1 MQGSRLF
8 GTFVVLAYICGMT
21 DTPFLQT
28 LAVTKTYPGERLAGV
43 KRISLTIQPQRIT
56 AIIGESGSGKSTL
69 LKLLFGLLSP
79 DEGRVQFKGERIWGP
94 EEKLIPGHDAMKM
107 VTQDTDGLNVY
118 AKVWDNIAVLLPNTD
133 VANKEER
140 TTQVLKQL
148 NILHL
153 ADKQAFFLSGGE
165 KQRVAI
171 ARALATRPEVLLLDE
186 PFNQVDTSFREGLQ
200 QDIRQ
205 VVHDTG
211 LTVIMVS
218 HDPAEVLS
226 MADELIVL
234 KDGEIVEAGKP
245 KTLYQ
250 NPQSL
255 YTAKLLTNCNV
266 LSADDAAHFGIN
278 AKAEHVVIYPEWAAP
293 TSSWTRKDFTV
304 KQVLFKGSYED
315 LLVEK
320 DHITLRLLNDTP
332 GKYQIGDKV
341 HIKINRFLEF

>member
-1 MQGSRLF
+1 
-8 GTFVVLAYICGMT
+8 
-21 DTPFLQT
+21 
-28 LAVTKTYPGERLAGV
+28 
-43 KRISLTIQPQRIT
+43 
-56 AIIGESGSGKSTL
+56 
-69 LKLLFGLLSP
+69 
-79 DEGRVQFKGERIWGP
+79 
-94 EEKLIPGHDAMKM
+94 
-107 VTQDTDGLNVY
+107 
-118 AKVWDNIAVLLPNTD
+118 VWDNIAVLMPNTD
-133 VANKEER
+133 VAAKEER

-148 NILHL
+148 NILKL

-171 ARALATRPEVLLLDE
+171 ARALITRPEVLLLDE

-205 VVHDTG
+205 VVQDTG

-234 KDGEIVEAGKP
+234 KEGEIIEAGHP
-245 KTLYQ
+245 KALYQ
-250 NPQSL
+250 NPRNL

-266 LSADDAAHFGIN
+266 LTQDDARQCGIN
-278 AKAEHVVIYPEWAAP
+278 TKADNIVIYPEWAAP
-293 TSSWTRKDFTV
+293 TSSWTRKNWTV

-320 DHITLRLLNDTP
+320 DSIILRLLNDEP
-332 GKYQIGDKV
+332 GKYKIGDKV
-341 HIKINRFLEF
+341 HIKVSKYLEFY

>member
-1 MQGSRLF
+1 
-8 GTFVVLAYICGMT
+8 MT
-21 DTPFLQT
+21 DIPFLQT
-28 LAVTKTYPGERLAGV
+28 IAVTKTYPGERLAGV
-43 KRISLTIQPQRIT
+43 KRISLTIKPQKIT

-79 DEGRVQFKGERIWGP
+79 DDGRVQFKGERIWGP
-94 EEKLIPGHDAMKM
+94 GEKLIPGHDAMKM

-133 VANKEER
+133 VASKEER

-171 ARALATRPEVLLLDE
+171 ARAIATRPEVLLLDE

-234 KDGEIVEAGKP
+234 KDGEIIEAGRP

-250 NPQSL
+250 NPQNL
-255 YTAKLLTNCNV
+255 YTARLLTNCNV
-266 LSADDAAHFGIN
+266 LSAEDALRCGIN
-278 AKAEHVVIYPEWAAP
+278 THSENVVIYPEWAAP
-293 TSSWTRKDFTV
+293 TNSWTRKGFTV

-332 GKYQIGDKV
+332 GKYHIGDKV
-341 HIKINRFLEF
+341 HIKINRYLDF

>member
-1 MQGSRLF
+1 
-8 GTFVVLAYICGMT
+8 MT
-21 DTPFLQT
+21 DSPFLQT

-43 KRISLTIQPQRIT
+43 KRISLTIKPQRIT

-133 VANKEER
+133 VATKEQR

-148 NILHL
+148 NIQHL

-205 VVHDTG
+205 VVQDTG

-234 KDGEIVEAGKP
+234 KDGEIIEAGRP
-245 KTLYQ
+245 RTLYQ

-255 YTAKLLTNCNV
+255 YTARLLTNCNV
-266 LSADDAAHFGIN
+266 LSAEDAARCGIHTRS
-278 AKAEHVVIYPEWAAP
+278 ESVVIYPEWAAP
-293 TSSWTRKDFTV
+293 TNSWTRKDFTV

-320 DHITLRLLNDTP
+320 DHLTLRLLNDEP
-332 GKYQIGDKV
+332 GKYHTGDKV
-341 HIKINRFLEF
+341 HVKINRYLEF

>member
-1 MQGSRLF
+1 MA
-8 GTFVVLAYICGMT
+8 VI
-21 DTPFLQT
+21 PFLQAISVNK
-28 LAVTKTYPGERLAGV
+28 LYKGARLAGV
-43 KRISLTIQPQRIT
+43 KTTNLVITPGKIT

-69 LKLLFGLLSP
+69 LRLLYGLISP
-79 DEGRVQFKGERIWGP
+79 DEGEIQFKGERIWGP

-107 VTQDTDGLNVY
+107 VTQDTDGLNVF
-118 AKVWDNIAVLLPNTD
+118 AKVADNISLLLPNTD
-133 VANKEER
+133 LQAKQDK
-140 TTQVLKQL
+140 TAKVLKQL
-148 NILHL
+148 NMLHM
-153 ADKQAFFLSGGE
+153 ADKQVATLSGGE

-171 ARALATRPEVLLLDE
+171 ARAIVTQPEVLLLDE

-205 VVHDTG
+205 IVQETG

-234 KDGEIVEAGKP
+234 KDGEILEAGHP

-250 NPQSL
+250 HPQHL
-255 YTAKLLTNCNV
+255 YTARLLTNCNV
-266 LSADDAAHFGIN
+266 LTSEEAAHCGIQGT
-278 AKAEHVVIYPEWAAP
+278 KEHIVIYPEWATP
-293 TSSWTRKDFTV
+293 TSSWTRKDWTV

-320 DHITLRLLNDTP
+320 DGVTLRLLNDQP
-332 GKYQIGDKV
+332 GKYTEGDKV
-341 HIKINRFLEF
+341 HIKIGKYLEY

>member
-1 MQGSRLF
+1 
-8 GTFVVLAYICGMT
+8 MT
-21 DTPFLQT
+21 DSPFLQA
-28 LAVTKTYPGERLAGV
+28 LAITKTYPGERVAGV
-43 KRISLTIQPQRIT
+43 KRISLTIKPQKIT

-69 LKLLFGLLSP
+69 LRLLYGLLSP

-118 AKVWDNIAVLLPNTD
+118 AKVWDNIAVLMPNTD
-133 VANKEER
+133 VGAKEER

-171 ARALATRPEVLLLDE
+171 ARALITRPEVLLLDE

-205 VVHDTG
+205 VVQETG

-234 KDGEIVEAGKP
+234 KEGEIIEAGLP

-250 NPQSL
+250 NPQNL

-266 LSADDAAHFGIN
+266 LSAEDAAYCGIN
-278 AKAEHVVIYPEWAAP
+278 SHSENVVIYPEWAAP
-293 TSSWTRKDFTV
+293 TNSWTRKDFTV

-341 HIKINRFLEF
+341 HIRINRYLEF

>member
-1 MQGSRLF
+1 
-8 GTFVVLAYICGMT
+8 MT
-21 DTPFLQT
+21 DIPFLQAS
-28 LAVTKTYPGERLAGV
+28 AVSKTYPGERVAGV
-43 KRISLTIQPQRIT
+43 KSTSLDIQPQKIT

-69 LKLLFGLLSP
+69 LRLLFGLLSP
-79 DEGRVQFKGERIWGP
+79 DEGRVMFKGERIWGP

-133 VANKEER
+133 VANKQER
-140 TTQVLKQL
+140 TEQVLKQL

-234 KDGEIVEAGKP
+234 KYGEIIESGHP

-250 NPQSL
+250 SPQNL

-266 LSADDAAHFGIN
+266 LTREDAVHFGIR
-278 AKAEHVVIYPEWAAP
+278 AKADHVVIYPEWAAP
-293 TSSWTRKDFTV
+293 TGSWTRKDFTV

-320 DHITLRLLNDTP
+320 DHITLRLLNDQP
-332 GKYQIGDKV
+332 GKYQIGDKM
-341 HIKINRFLEF
+341 HIRINKYLEF

>member
-1 MQGSRLF
+1 M
-8 GTFVVLAYICGMT
+8 
-21 DTPFLQT
+21 
-28 LAVTKTYPGERLAGV
+28 
-43 KRISLTIQPQRIT
+43 
-56 AIIGESGSGKSTL
+56 
-69 LKLLFGLLSP
+69 KLLFGLLSP
-79 DEGRVQFKGERIWGP
+79 DDGRVQFKGERIWGP
-94 EEKLIPGHDAMKM
+94 EEKLIPGHDDMKM

-140 TTQVLKQL
+140 TTEVLKQL

-234 KDGEIVEAGKP
+234 KDGEIIEAGRP

-278 AKAEHVVIYPEWAAP
+278 TKAEHVVIYPEWAAP

-341 HIKINRFLEF
+341 HIKINKHLDF